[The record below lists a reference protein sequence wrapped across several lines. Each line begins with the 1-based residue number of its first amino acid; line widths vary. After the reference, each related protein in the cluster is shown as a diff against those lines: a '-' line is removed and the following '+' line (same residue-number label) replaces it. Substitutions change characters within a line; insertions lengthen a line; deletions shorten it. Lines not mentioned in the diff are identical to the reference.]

1 MSSEEAKEM
10 MLSIQLVLC
19 LMKMEAFQTINQLE
33 VEEVMKGLFGTV
45 AKGTILFGEAG
56 ILTEILYIWVE
67 METIRFILDGYQK
80 EILKLDF

>member
-1 MSSEEAKEM
+1 MVMVMAIMASKMSSEEAKEM

-45 AKGTILFGEAG
+45 AKEMTLFGEAG
-56 ILTEILYIWVE
+56 ILTEILYI
-67 METIRFILDGYQK
+67 
-80 EILKLDF
+80 